1 MLASSAAPTPATMHP
16 TSCDALVTPYHH
28 VCHAI
33 ALYHHICH
41 AHHLPWRLT
50 ETHQQSAATPS
61 SPTADDSFAARP
73 RPLGQSAAFAPSP
86 DCQLPHQ
93 QALCHPLGPPPLM
106 PPFPL
111 PPSCAHSARDAYPL
125 ITQLRLQLPESARSS
140 DVASGTVLHG
150 HLLCLENRQLRLESC
165 WPTSRRPIPGDDRRP
180 CLCRRFRAL
189 HSPMPRSLQRA
200 RRCVRVPP

>member
-50 ETHQQSAATPS
+50 ETHRQSAATPGS
-61 SPTADDSFAARP
+61 STADGSFAVRP
-73 RPLGQSAAFAPSP
+73 RPLGQSTAFAP
-86 DCQLPHQ
+86 LPIPKLPPQ
-93 QALCHPLGPPPLM
+93 EVLCHTLGPPPLM
-106 PPFPL
+106 QPL
-111 PPSCAHSARDAYPL
+111 TLPSSRADSVRDAYSL
-125 ITQLRLQLPESARSS
+125 LAQLSLQPPERTRSGNVACGAIFHRRL
-140 DVASGTVLHG
+140 
-150 HLLCLENRQLRLESC
+150 LRLESC

-200 RRCVRVPP
+200 RSCVRVPP

>member
-150 HLLCLENRQLRLESC
+150 HLLCLEDRQPARHLPIACDDCSARLC
-165 WPTSRRPIPGDDRRP
+165 G
-180 CLCRRFRAL
+180 CFL
-189 HSPMPRSLQRA
+189 SPHAPAPRSLQKTCRS
-200 RRCVRVPP
+200 VRTPP